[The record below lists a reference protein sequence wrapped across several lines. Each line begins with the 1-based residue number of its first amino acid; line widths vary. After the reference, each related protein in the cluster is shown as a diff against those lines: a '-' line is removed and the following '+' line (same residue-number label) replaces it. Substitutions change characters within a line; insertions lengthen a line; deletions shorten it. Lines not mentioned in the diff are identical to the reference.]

1 MNREVVITG
10 MGAITP
16 IGKSIREYWE
26 SLVSGICGI
35 KNIQGFEEFDLPVK
49 IAGQITDFDA
59 SIYGISPAV
68 LRKCDRYT
76 QFAMAAAEEAVKSSG
91 ILEEGTNINPERIG
105 VYIGSGIGGLE
116 TFVTETQ
123 KLYNQGVNRISPLF
137 VPMMISNI
145 ASGQIA
151 IRYGFQGPTLPVVTA
166 CATSTNAIGEAYRAI
181 KHGYADAIVAGGS
194 EAAIHPLVIG
204 GFNSCKALSRSTD
217 PNKASR
223 PFDRTRDGFVL
234 GEGSGILVIEE
245 KQQAIARGAHIYAEI
260 CGYGNTCDAYHY
272 TAPRPDATT
281 EARAITLALKEACYK
296 EGERLYVNAHG
307 TSTPMNDKMETAAIK
322 LALGEAEAKNAV
334 ISSTKSMT
342 GHLLGAAGAIEMIAT
357 ALTLEN
363 GIAHPTLNLN
373 EHDPECDLNYNP
385 LVACTENFEIA
396 ISNSFGF
403 GGHNACVALRPCK
416 G

>member
-10 MGAITP
+10 MGAVTP
-16 IGKSIREYWE
+16 IGKNVAEYWNN
-26 SLVSGICGI
+26 LVSGVCGI
-35 KNIQGFEEFDLPVK
+35 KEIQGLDEFDLPVK

-59 SIYGISPAV
+59 SNSGIAPAV

-76 QFAMAAAEEAVKSSG
+76 QFAMVAAEEAVKGSG
-91 ILEEGTNINPERIG
+91 IVDTISPERIG
-105 VYIGSGIGGLE
+105 VYIGSGIGGME
-116 TFVTETQ
+116 TFVSEVQ
-123 KLYNQGVNRISPLF
+123 KLYNQGVNRVSPLF
-137 VPMMISNI
+137 IPMMISNI

-151 IRYGFQGPTLPVVTA
+151 IRFGFQGPTLPVVTA

-204 GFNSCKALSRSTD
+204 GFNNCKALSRTAD
-217 PNKASR
+217 PAKASR

-234 GEGSGILVIEE
+234 GEGAGVLVLEE
-245 KQQAIARGAHIYAEI
+245 KQRAIERGAHIYAEI

-281 EARAITLALKEACYK
+281 EARAIKLALDEAGYRA
-296 EGERLYVNAHG
+296 GEKVYVNAHG

-322 LALGEAEAKNAV
+322 LALGEAEARNAA

-342 GHLLGAAGAIEMIAT
+342 GHLMGAAGAVEMIAT
-357 ALTLEN
+357 AMTLKT
-363 GIAHPTLNLN
+363 GVAHPTLSLV
-373 EHDPECDLNYNP
+373 ESDPDCDLDYIP
-385 LVACTENFEIA
+385 QTARKESFEIA
-396 ISNSFGF
+396 LSNSFGF
-403 GGHNACVALRPCK
+403 GGHNACVALRPYK

>member
-10 MGAITP
+10 MGAVTP
-16 IGKSIREYWE
+16 IGKNVAEYWNN
-26 SLVSGICGI
+26 LVSGVCGI
-35 KNIQGFEEFDLPVK
+35 KEIQGLDEFDLPVK

-59 SIYGISPAV
+59 SNSGIAPAV

-76 QFAMAAAEEAVKSSG
+76 QFAMVAAEEAVKGSG
-91 ILEEGTNINPERIG
+91 IIDSISPERIG
-105 VYIGSGIGGLE
+105 VYIGSGIGGKE
-116 TFVTETQ
+116 TFVSEAH
-123 KLYNQGVNRISPLF
+123 KLYNQGVNRVSPLF
-137 VPMMISNI
+137 IPMMISNI

-151 IRYGFQGPTLPVVTA
+151 IRFGFQGPTLPVVTA

-204 GFNSCKALSRSTD
+204 GFNNCKALSRTAD
-217 PNKASR
+217 PAKASR

-234 GEGSGILVIEE
+234 GEGAGVLVLEE
-245 KQQAIARGAHIYAEI
+245 KQHAVERGAHIYAEI

-281 EARAITLALKEACYK
+281 EARAIKLALDEAGYRA
-296 EGERLYVNAHG
+296 GEKVYVNAHG

-322 LALGEAEAKNAV
+322 LALGEAEARNAA

-342 GHLLGAAGAIEMIAT
+342 GHLMGAAGAVEMIAT
-357 ALTLEN
+357 AMTLKT
-363 GIAHPTLNLN
+363 GVAHPTLSLV
-373 EHDPECDLNYNP
+373 ESDPDCDLDYIP
-385 LVACTENFEIA
+385 GAARKESFDIA
-396 ISNSFGF
+396 FSNSFGF
-403 GGHNACVALRPCK
+403 GGHNASVALRPYK

>member
-10 MGAITP
+10 MGAVTP
-16 IGKSIREYWE
+16 VGKNVEEYWN
-26 SLVSGICGI
+26 SLVSGVCGI
-35 KNIQGFEEFDLPVK
+35 KEIQGLDEFDLPVK

-59 SIYGISPAV
+59 SNSGIAPAV

-76 QFAMAAAEEAVKSSG
+76 QFAMVAAEEAVKGSG
-91 ILEEGTNINPERIG
+91 IIDTISPDRIG
-105 VYIGSGIGGLE
+105 VYIGSGIGGME
-116 TFVTETQ
+116 TFVSEAH
-123 KLYNQGVNRISPLF
+123 KLYNQGVNRVSPLF
-137 VPMMISNI
+137 IPMMISNI

-151 IRYGFQGPTLPVVTA
+151 IRFGFQGPTLPVVTA

-204 GFNSCKALSRSTD
+204 GFNNCKALSRTAD
-217 PNKASR
+217 PAKASR

-234 GEGSGILVIEE
+234 GEGAGVLVLEE
-245 KQQAIARGAHIYAEI
+245 KQHAIERGAHIYAEI

-281 EARAITLALKEACYK
+281 EARAIKLALDEAGYRA
-296 EGERLYVNAHG
+296 GEKVYVNAHG

-322 LALGEAEAKNAV
+322 LALGEADARNAA

-342 GHLLGAAGAIEMIAT
+342 GHLMGAAGAVEMIAT
-357 ALTLEN
+357 AMTLKT
-363 GIAHPTLNLN
+363 GIAHPTLSLV
-373 EHDPECDLNYNP
+373 ESDPDCDLDYIP
-385 LVACTENFEIA
+385 QTARKGSFEIA
-396 ISNSFGF
+396 FSNSFGF
-403 GGHNACVALRPCK
+403 GGHNASVALRPYK

>member
-16 IGKSIREYWE
+16 VGKSIEEYWN
-26 SLVSGICGI
+26 SLVSGVCGI
-35 KNIQGFEEFDLPVK
+35 KEIQGYDDFELPVR

-59 SIYGISPAV
+59 SVYGIAPAV

-91 ILEEGTNINPERIG
+91 ILDNQGISPERIG

-116 TFVTETQ
+116 TFVNETQ
-123 KLYNQGVNRISPLF
+123 KLYNQGVNRVSPLF

-151 IRYGFQGPTLPVVTA
+151 IRYGLQGPTLPVVTA
-166 CATSTNAIGEAYRAI
+166 CATSTNAVGEAYRAI

-204 GFNSCKALSRSTD
+204 GFNSCKALSRTAD
-217 PNKASR
+217 PMKASR

-234 GEGSGILVIEE
+234 GEGSGILILEE
-245 KQQAIARGAHIYAEI
+245 KQHAIERGAHIYAEV

-281 EARAITLALKEACYK
+281 EARAIKLALDEAGYK
-296 EGERLYVNAHG
+296 AGEKLYINAHG

-322 LALGEAEAKNAV
+322 LALGEAEAKSAV

-357 ALTLEN
+357 AMTLKN
-363 GIAHPTLNLN
+363 GIAHPTMSLT
-373 EHDPECDLNYNP
+373 ESDPDCDLDYTP
-385 LVACTENFEIA
+385 MTARRESFEIA

-403 GGHNACVALRPCK
+403 GGHNACVALRPYK

>member
-10 MGAITP
+10 MGAVTP
-16 IGKSIREYWE
+16 IGKNVAEYWNN
-26 SLVSGICGI
+26 LVSGVCGI
-35 KNIQGFEEFDLPVK
+35 KEIQGLDEFDLPVK

-59 SIYGISPAV
+59 SNSGIAPAV

-76 QFAMAAAEEAVKSSG
+76 QFAMVAAEQAVKDSG
-91 ILEEGTNINPERIG
+91 IVDTISPERIG
-105 VYIGSGIGGLE
+105 VYIGSGIGGME
-116 TFVTETQ
+116 TFVSEVQ
-123 KLYNQGVNRISPLF
+123 KLYNQGVNRVSPLF
-137 VPMMISNI
+137 IPMMISNI

-151 IRYGFQGPTLPVVTA
+151 IRFGFQGPTLPVVTA

-204 GFNSCKALSRSTD
+204 GFNNCKALSRTVD
-217 PNKASR
+217 PTKASR

-234 GEGSGILVIEE
+234 GEGAGVLVLEE
-245 KQQAIARGAHIYAEI
+245 KQHAIERGAHIYAEI

-281 EARAITLALKEACYK
+281 EARAIKLALDEAGYRA
-296 EGERLYVNAHG
+296 GENVYVNAHG

-322 LALGEAEAKNAV
+322 LALGEAEARNAA

-342 GHLLGAAGAIEMIAT
+342 GHLMGAAGAVEMIAT
-357 ALTLEN
+357 AMTLKT
-363 GIAHPTLNLN
+363 GIAHPTLSLA
-373 EHDPECDLNYNP
+373 ESDPDCDLDYIP
-385 LVACTENFEIA
+385 GTARKGSFEIA
-396 ISNSFGF
+396 FSNSFGF
-403 GGHNACVALRPCK
+403 GGHNASVALRPYK

>member
-1 MNREVVITG
+1 MDRKVVITG

-16 IGKSIREYWE
+16 IGKTIEEYWNN
-26 SLVSGICGI
+26 LISGVCGI
-35 KNIQGFEEFDLPVK
+35 KEIEGFEEFDLPVK

-59 SIYGISPAV
+59 NAYGIAPAV
-68 LRKCDRYT
+68 MRKCDRYS
-76 QFAMAAAEEAVKSSG
+76 QYALAAAEEAVKSSG
-91 ILEEGTNINPERIG
+91 ILENEGIAPERVG
-105 VYIGSGIGGLE
+105 VYIGSGIGGME
-116 TFVTETQ
+116 TFVNETQ
-123 KLYNQGVNRISPLF
+123 KLYNQGVNRVSPLF
-137 VPMMISNI
+137 VPMMIGNI

-151 IRYGFQGPTLPVVTA
+151 IRHGFQGPTLPVVTA

-204 GFNSCKALSRSTD
+204 GFNNCKALSRTAD
-217 PNKASR
+217 PKRASR
-223 PFDRTRDGFVL
+223 PFDATRDGFVL
-234 GEGSGILVIEE
+234 GEGAGVLILEE
-245 KQQAIARGAHIYAEI
+245 KEHAIARGAHIYAEV

-281 EARAITLALKEACYK
+281 EARAISIALEEAGYQD
-296 EGERLYVNAHG
+296 GEKIYINAHG

-322 LALGEAEAKNAV
+322 LALGEESAKKAV
-334 ISSTKSMT
+334 VSSTKSMT

-357 ALTLEN
+357 ALTMER
-363 GIAHPTLNLN
+363 GIAHPTMGYT
-373 EHDPECDLNYNP
+373 ESDPDCDLDYTP
-385 LVACTENFEIA
+385 LVARKENFDIA

-403 GGHNACVALRPCK
+403 GGHNACVALRPYK

>member
-10 MGAITP
+10 MGVITP
-16 IGKSIREYWE
+16 VGKCVSDFWK
-26 SLVSGICGI
+26 SLTAGICGI
-35 KNIQGFEEFDLPVK
+35 KNIEGFDEFDLPVK
-49 IAGQITDFDA
+49 IAGQISDFDA
-59 SIYGISPAV
+59 NAYDVAPAV

-76 QFAMAAAEEAVKSSG
+76 QFALAAAEEAVKSSG
-91 ILEEGTNINPERIG
+91 ILNDSGVSPERIG
-105 VYIGSGIGGLE
+105 VYIGSGIGGLG

-123 KLYNQGVNRISPLF
+123 KLYNQGVTRISPLF

-145 ASGQIA
+145 ASGQVA
-151 IRYGFQGPTLPVVTA
+151 IKYGLQGPTLPVVTA

-217 PNKASR
+217 PTSASR

-234 GEGSGILVIEE
+234 GEGAGIIVLEE
-245 KQQAIARGAHIYAEI
+245 KQSAIARGAHIYAEI

-281 EARAITLALKEACYK
+281 EARAITIALTEAGYK
-296 EGERLYVNAHG
+296 AGENIYINAHG

-322 LALGEAEAKNAV
+322 LALGETEARKAV

-342 GHLLGAAGAIEMIAT
+342 GHLLGAAGAIETVASV
-357 ALTLEN
+357 LTIEQ
-363 GIAHPTLNLN
+363 GIAHPTISLKEN
-373 EHDPECDLNYNP
+373 DPDCDLDYTP
-385 LVACTENFEIA
+385 LVARNGKFDIA

-403 GGHNACVALRPCK
+403 GGHNACIALRPFK
-416 G
+416 A

>member
-10 MGAITP
+10 MGAVTP
-16 IGKSIREYWE
+16 IGKNVAEYWNN
-26 SLVSGICGI
+26 LVSGVCGI
-35 KNIQGFEEFDLPVK
+35 KEIQGLDEFDLPVK

-59 SIYGISPAV
+59 SNSGIAPAV

-76 QFAMAAAEEAVKSSG
+76 QFAMVAAEEAVKGSG
-91 ILEEGTNINPERIG
+91 IVDTISPERIG
-105 VYIGSGIGGLE
+105 VYIGSGIGGME
-116 TFVTETQ
+116 TFVSEVQ
-123 KLYNQGVNRISPLF
+123 KLYNQGVNRVSPLF
-137 VPMMISNI
+137 IPMMISNI

-151 IRYGFQGPTLPVVTA
+151 IRFGFQGPTLPVVTA

-204 GFNSCKALSRSTD
+204 GFNNCKALSRTVD
-217 PNKASR
+217 PTKASR

-234 GEGSGILVIEE
+234 GEGAGVLVLEE
-245 KQQAIARGAHIYAEI
+245 KQHAIERGAHIYAEI

-281 EARAITLALKEACYK
+281 EARAIKLALDEAGYRA
-296 EGERLYVNAHG
+296 GENVYVNAHG

-322 LALGEAEAKNAV
+322 LALGEAEARNAA

-342 GHLLGAAGAIEMIAT
+342 GHLMGAAGAVEMIAT
-357 ALTLEN
+357 AMTLN
-363 GIAHPTLNLN
+363 TGIAHPTLSLA
-373 EHDPECDLNYNP
+373 ESDPDCDLDYIP
-385 LVACTENFEIA
+385 GTARKGSFDIA
-396 ISNSFGF
+396 FSNSFGF
-403 GGHNACVALRPCK
+403 GGHNACVALRPYK